1 VKTYRA
7 ATTIQ
12 AKPETIWRILTDAA
26 SYPAWHPEVL
36 DVEGQFA
43 PEEMLVLHRNA
54 EPKVATV
61 VVTAFDP
68 PHQLALTGTGGM
80 PAAMLKA
87 VRTFT
92 LEPAPDG
99 VVEFAQELVFSGMMA
114 GMVTSQIPD
123 QEPVMMQTG
132 DALKARAERA
142 A

>member
-1 VKTYRA
+1 MKTYRA
-7 ATTIQ
+7 ATTIR
-12 AKPETIWRILTDAA
+12 AEPETIWRILTDAA

-43 PEEMLVLHRNA
+43 PEETLILHRNA

-68 PHQLALTGTGGM
+68 PHRLALTGTGGM

-92 LEPAPDG
+92 LEPAADG
-99 VVEFAQELVFSGMMA
+99 AVEFTQELVFSGMMA

-132 DALKARAERA
+132 EVLKARAERA

>member
-1 VKTYRA
+1 MKTYRA
-7 ATTIQ
+7 ATTIH
-12 AKPETIWRILTDAA
+12 AESETIWCILTDAV

-43 PEEMLVLHRNA
+43 PEETLVLRRNA

-68 PHQLALTGTGGM
+68 PHRLALTGTGGM

-92 LEPAPDG
+92 LEPAADG
-99 VVEFAQELVFSGMMA
+99 AVEFTQELVFSGMMA
-114 GMVTSQIPD
+114 GMITKQIPD
-123 QEPVMMQTG
+123 QEPIMMQTG
-132 DALKARAERA
+132 EALKARAERA